1 MYTVSTSNY
10 HHGNLREALL
20 AAGLE
25 KLESEQSPEFSLREL
40 TRQVGVSVNAAYRH
54 FASKDDLLCA
64 MAAEGF
70 RLLCVDQAAAMQA
83 DTVEQGF
90 REAGRAYVNFARRH
104 PALFR
109 LMFSR
114 FAVTNR
120 NDELNAGAQLAYD
133 GMRFGVAAILNKPVE
148 NADVKIVSMFAW
160 SLVHGLSH
168 LIIDG
173 QFDIHTDDIDGLVDA
188 VLQHAAAPLTVPPL
202 QAARQKTKP

>member
-1 MYTVSTSNY
+1 MCTVSTSNY

-54 FASKDDLLCA
+54 FASKEDLLCA

-70 RLLCVDQAAAMQA
+70 RQLCVEQATAMQV
-83 DTVEQGF
+83 DSVEQGF
-90 REAGRAYVNFARRH
+90 REAGRTYVSFARRR

-120 NDELNAGAQLAYD
+120 NDELNAGAQMAYE
-133 GMRFGVAAILNKPVE
+133 GMRHGVAAILDKPPE
-148 NADVKIVSMFAW
+148 DLDVVITSMYAW

-173 QFDIHTDDIDGLVDA
+173 QFDSHTDDIDGLVNS
-188 VLQHAAAPLTVPPL
+188 VLQHASIASLE
-202 QAARQKTKP
+202 